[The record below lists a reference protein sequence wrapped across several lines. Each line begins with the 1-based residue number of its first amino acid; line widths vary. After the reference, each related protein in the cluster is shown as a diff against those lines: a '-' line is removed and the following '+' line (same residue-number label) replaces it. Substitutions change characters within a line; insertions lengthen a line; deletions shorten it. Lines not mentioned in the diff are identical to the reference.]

1 MALQSPGAAG
11 ASSSVSRLLTSAKL
25 SSTKTIFSVD
35 FVGSYCISKG
45 TKRRNELSGFRGYSP
60 LLKSSL
66 RSPFSAKAILNSDR
80 AAGDASASF
89 SDLKPQVIVFL
100 LFDQIKACIFICC

>member
-1 MALQSPGAAG
+1 MALQSPGGVG
-11 ASSSVSRLLTSAKL
+11 ASSSVSRLLSSAKL
-25 SSTKTIFSVD
+25 TSTKTLFSVD

-80 AAGDASASF
+80 PVGDASGSF
-89 SDLKPQVIVFL
+89 SDLKPEVILVL
-100 LFDQIKACIFICC
+100 CY

>member
-1 MALQSPGAAG
+1 MALQPPGVAG
-11 ASSSVSRLLTSAKL
+11 ALSPVSRLLSSAKL
-25 SSTKTIFSVD
+25 SSTKTLFSVD

-66 RSPFSAKAILNSDR
+66 RSPLTAKAILNFDR

-89 SDLKPQVIVFL
+89 SDLKPEVIDVL
-100 LFDQIKACIFICC
+100 CDHC